1 LKRIF
6 SGLFSLIITLALIM
20 PAAAPVLAESDGSAN
35 SQLSSQASLMIKA
48 PNTAEVSQPVT
59 ITVFGKQSRGTVA
72 GAAVYALKTSDLVIS
87 ADKANYTSILADYE
101 ALAEAKGIFI
111 GNTGEDG
118 AVKATFT
125 ETGRYLLVATK
136 DGYIPGFSR
145 ITVTLAA
152 VKGLNLR
159 NPGAAELNKE
169 VTFTVTERYS
179 STAVAGAAIYAQLI
193 NEVSTAPVI
202 QPAPVQAQV
211 QGQTQAHVQAQ
222 SNAPAQAQVQAQ
234 VTAKMMPLI
243 NAATIKADPADT
255 AQAEKNAATIKQSG
269 IYLGSTDDKGQ
280 LAYTFTASGTYVL
293 TAIKENYSP
302 GFSRISI
309 FLADQKKLGVKS
321 PQSAETG
328 ANIDFFVIARN
339 TGQAVSG
346 AALWALRMDNIT
358 GTAEPVWNSLV
369 SGSAQADVID
379 KYKGLA
385 QQNGI
390 LLGYS
395 GDDGKVSYTF
405 ADAGRYLLAAI
416 KDEYAPGFSRISVTL
431 AGQAKL
437 AIKVPRSANTGQPVT
452 MKVSQVS
459 GGQPVEKAA
468 VYAFKS
474 IPMAVPPVVQ
484 QVPPI
489 VENGTATQV
498 IIDSSST
505 DVIST
510 TEAQALMLQSQNQP
524 LLLGY
529 TGSNGE
535 LQYTFPEAARY
546 TLVAFKEGYLP
557 GGARINIL
565 TQGSTKA
572 LEINAFFNMTSGQP
586 VYITVRER
594 PAGQPVSGAAVYVLK
609 IGDAAD
615 AKSMPPTA
623 KNDKAQNDA
632 NKAKAKEKGAFAG
645 YTNESGQ
652 VTYSFSSSGQ
662 YFLAAFKDGYEP
674 AFNYITYNLP
684 VIKKAL
690 YIRCPAEV
698 YTGNPVDIGVFDGS
712 GKGVNN
718 AALYAVQM
726 DIVAEAASML
736 STLTA
741 VDTATREKYAPIL
754 QQKATL
760 LGYTDGNGWLQVKFS
775 TSGAF
780 MLIAIKDSFVPD
792 FFKINIKLAP
802 ATAVPQVLQNTQS
815 GQ

>member
-1 LKRIF
+1 MKRIF
-6 SGLFSLIITLALIM
+6 SGLFSLITALALVM
-20 PAAAPVLAESDGSAN
+20 PAAAPVFAESDGSAN

-48 PNTAEVSQPVT
+48 PNMTDISQPVT

-101 ALAEAKGIFI
+101 ALAEAKGMFI

-125 ETGRYLLVATK
+125 ETGRYLLVATR
-136 DGYIPGFSR
+136 DGYVPGFSR

-179 STAVAGAAIYAQLI
+179 STAVAGASIYAQLI
-193 NEVSTAPVI
+193 SEVSTAPVV
-202 QPAPVQAQV
+202 QPAQVQAQV
-211 QGQTQAHVQAQ
+211 RAQTQAQVQAQ
-222 SNAPAQAQVQAQ
+222 SKAPAQAQVQAQ
-234 VTAKMMPLI
+234 VIAKMMPLI

-255 AQAEKNAATIKQSG
+255 AEAEKNAATIKESG
-269 IYLGSTDDKGQ
+269 IYLGNTDDKGR

-293 TAIKENYSP
+293 TAIKESYSP

-321 PQSAETG
+321 PASAETG
-328 ANIDFFVIARN
+328 ANVDFFVIARN
-339 TGQAVSG
+339 TGQAVPG

-385 QQNGI
+385 QQQGI

-405 ADAGRYLLAAI
+405 AAAGRYLLVAV
-416 KDEYAPGFSRISVTL
+416 KDEYAPGFGRITVTL
-431 AGQAKL
+431 AGQPKL
-437 AIKVPRSANTGQPVT
+437 SIKVPRSANTGQQVT

-459 GGQPVEKAA
+459 DGQPVEQAA

-474 IPMAVPPVVQ
+474 MPMAVPPVVQ

-505 DVIST
+505 EVIST
-510 TEAQALMLQSQNQP
+510 AEAQALMVQSQNQP

-535 LQYTFPEAARY
+535 LQYTFTEAARY

-565 TQGSTKA
+565 GQGSTKA
-572 LEINAFFNMTSGQP
+572 LEINAFFNMAAGQP
-586 VYITVRER
+586 VIIMVKER

-609 IGDAAD
+609 ISDAAD
-615 AKSMPPTA
+615 VKSMPPTA

-632 NKAKAKEKGAFAG
+632 NKAKAKERGAFAG
-645 YTNESGQ
+645 YTSESGQ

-674 AFNYITYNLP
+674 GFNYITYILP
-684 VIKKAL
+684 VVKKAP
-690 YIRCPAEV
+690 YPWNAPPTG
-698 YTGNPVDIGVFDGS
+698 TGNSANGGS
-712 GKGVNN
+712 
-718 AALYAVQM
+718 
-726 DIVAEAASML
+726 
-736 STLTA
+736 LT
-741 VDTATREKYAPIL
+741 DNSTATD
-754 QQKATL
+754 QATH
-760 LGYTDGNGWLQVKFS
+760 
-775 TSGAF
+775 
-780 MLIAIKDSFVPD
+780 
-792 FFKINIKLAP
+792 
-802 ATAVPQVLQNTQS
+802 
-815 GQ
+815 